1 MISNLTVRNFALIEN
16 CELNLSEKLNII
28 SGETGS
34 GKSIIIQA
42 LAILLGDRASVD
54 QIRSGMDEAILT
66 ATISIDNNK
75 YITKYLDN
83 LGILIEND
91 EIVLRRNLLASGK
104 SRSFING
111 TQVTSKELSYISSIL
126 FDFHGQHD
134 GIGLLK
140 KETHIRY
147 LDGYLKIENKISKL
161 QELYHSLNTIKKELE
176 QLSKNESDKAKKI
189 ELLEYEIDEIEKAKI
204 QQGEDNELN
213 EKIKIFS
220 NMEKIVNL
228 SNELSTLFTDEK
240 GIINMLKNAKNIT
253 GQLAELDK
261 DFSQNEND
269 LTDFFY
275 KVEDISSELINRV
288 SKYNFNTQQLD
299 ELIER
304 SALYDKLKKK
314 YGGSFETILKHCETA
329 KKELSDMDNQEEKK
343 IELLEQLQFS
353 VSQYTKIA
361 QEISVLRKNNSQS
374 LEKSIIEELTYLGMS
389 DPDFKVNLTV
399 EEDELSPILFNGI
412 PVKYTLYGCDK
423 VEFLISPNKG
433 EPVKS
438 LSKIASGGELSRII
452 LALKSILGKND
463 SVRTM
468 IFDEIDVGIGG
479 KVALSVS
486 SKIKQLSKEKQII
499 CITHLPQ
506 IAANGDGNFL
516 IHKEVNEG
524 RTSSKILKLDERQK
538 ISEIARMLSGSLTE
552 NSLKHAEELI
562 TSLK

>member
-75 YITKYLDN
+75 YITKYVDN

-147 LDGYLKIENKISKL
+147 LDGYLKIESKISKL

-176 QLSKNESDKAKKI
+176 QLSKNESDKTKKI

-204 QQGEDNELN
+204 LQGEDNELN

-228 SNELSTLFTDEK
+228 SNDLSTLFSDEK

-288 SKYNFNTQQLD
+288 SKYNFNTHQLD

-314 YGGSFETILKHCETA
+314 YGGSFESILKHCKTA
-329 KKELSDMDNQEEKK
+329 KKELSDMDNQEERK
-343 IELLEQLQFS
+343 IELLEQLKIS
-353 VSQYTKIA
+353 VSEYTKLA
-361 QEISVLRKNNSQS
+361 QEISLLRKNNCQS

-389 DPDFKVNLTV
+389 DPDFKVNLSF
-399 EEDELSPILFNGI
+399 EEDELSPILIDNT

-433 EPVKS
+433 EPVKP

-486 SKIKQLSKEKQII
+486 SKIKQLSKDKQII

-524 RTSSKILKLDERQK
+524 RTSSKILKLDEKQK

-562 TSLK
+562 STLM